1 MIEGQWLAWYVFG
14 RPSDQPVCI
23 QFLTEMHE
31 GSVQVRLKSGLCIIV
46 PKKLVAHFT
55 PVDDPQ
61 WPIVDRAYMRKDP
74 PITDGQIAPG
84 NMFGEIARAASNALG
99 ALAFEQSKYGE
110 RWRSPDEPRRKSAD

>member
-14 RPSDQPVCI
+14 RPSDRPVCI

-31 GSVQVRLKSGLCIIV
+31 GSCQVRLKSGLCIIV
-46 PKKLVAHFT
+46 PKKLVAYFT

-61 WPIVDRAYMRKDP
+61 CPVVDRAYMRPDP
-74 PITDGQIAPG
+74 PITDGYTAETPSG
-84 NMFGEIARAASNALG
+84 MALARAASNALG

-110 RWRSPDEPRRKSAD
+110 RWRSPDEPRPRD